1 MEPRAEAGNSWVE
14 ESAAEA
20 EDSREEPWAVAG
32 NSSVGE
38 LAVEVLEAVA
48 NF

>member
-1 MEPRAEAGNSWVE
+1 MEAGNSWVE
-14 ESAAEA
+14 ESAVEV
-20 EDSREEPWAVAG
+20 EHSFQEPWAEAG

-48 NF
+48 SF

>member
-14 ESAAEA
+14 ESAVE
-20 EDSREEPWAVAG
+20 AG

-48 NF
+48 SSSAVG

>member
-1 MEPRAEAGNSWVE
+1 MEPRAEAANFWVE
-14 ESAAEA
+14 ESAVE
-20 EDSREEPWAVAG
+20 AG

-48 NF
+48 SSSAVG